1 MSDFTVSGG
10 TNTSPLVATF
20 EDMRTFSTEL
30 GLVQEYLATESLHT
44 AACAVGGDLLESAI
58 LSPATFADAETKIL
72 QAAAGYLVQ
81 SARVAVLHLFIDGAV
96 VTYETVDSA
105 LATAADG
112 LYFVGGFAVGVVVVA
127 GATVVAGGATLYA
140 AGVEVSYQLAE
151 VADSAGTAVN
161 AIGDQVQQN
170 PWLLATVLVTGGAGA
185 LLAPGASAFASAYS
199 PADAATAANQQLAD
213 EFAALLASAPDLPS
227 IQAWAAEHTDFV
239 QTIIKFAPG
248 LLAGATFAVGP
259 LGIVGTTSL
268 TGAPWPPLDYDQL
281 LEGIIVGGGRFG
293 ALDDA
298 TGQPT
303 VAFVTFTDSK
313 GDPIPQLVPT
323 DLDTLFRGAN
333 EIDTNGDA
341 PAGSPEG
348 TPDDFSDIRLVE
360 RVGVDGVKH
369 WIVQIPSTQ
378 NWALAPG
385 TATNDLPSDLASMA
399 QHQTVLMA
407 AVKEAMEQAGVK
419 PHDPVML
426 AGFSLGGITAGLMSS
441 DPWMNQ
447 HYNITNVVTA
457 GASIGNFDIP
467 SDVNVLSF
475 EHTGDLVPAGDG
487 SDNPATTN
495 QATVHADPP
504 GMGDNTEPHNAVKYA
519 VTAGEFQGSGD
530 PNADAFTA
538 SARGFFTGGEAT
550 VHDYAATR

>member
-30 GLVQEYLATESLHT
+30 GQVQDYLATESLQI
-44 AACAVGGDLLESAI
+44 AAVAAGGDLLESAI

-72 QAAAGYLVQ
+72 QAAAVYLLQ
-81 SARVAVLHLFIDGAV
+81 TARVAVLHLFIDGAI
-96 VTYETVDSA
+96 VTYETVESA

-112 LYFVGGFAVGVVVVA
+112 LYFVGGFAVGVVVVT
-127 GATVVAGGATLYA
+127 GATVVAGGVALYA
-140 AGVEVSYQLAE
+140 AGVEMGYQLTE
-151 VADSAGTAVN
+151 VADSTGAAVD
-161 AIGDQVQQN
+161 AIGDQVQKN
-170 PWLLATVLVTGGAGA
+170 PWLLATVMVPGGAGA
-185 LLAPGASAFASAYS
+185 LITSGANAFASAYS
-199 PADAATAANQQLAD
+199 PTDAATAANQRLAD
-213 EFAALLASAPDLPS
+213 EFAALLASAPDLEA
-227 IQAWAAEHTDFV
+227 IQAWAGEHTDLV
-239 QTIIKFAPG
+239 QTIINFAPG
-248 LLAGATFAVGP
+248 FLAGATYTLGP
-259 LGIVGTTSL
+259 LAIVGTTSL
-268 TGAPWPPLDYDQL
+268 TGAPWPPLNYDQL
-281 LEGIIVGGGRFG
+281 VEGIIAGGGRFG
-293 ALDDA
+293 AFDDA
-298 TGQPT
+298 TGEPT
-303 VAFVTFTDSK
+303 VAPISFTDSD
-313 GDPIPQLVPT
+313 GSPIIQIVPS
-323 DLDTLFRGAN
+323 DLKSLFEGAD

-360 RVGVDGVKH
+360 RVGPDGVHH

-378 NWALAPG
+378 NWGLAPG

-419 PHDPVML
+419 AHDPVML

-467 SDVNVLSF
+467 SGVNVLSF

-495 QATVHADPP
+495 QVTVHADPP
-504 GMGDNTEPHNAVKYA
+504 GMGDHTEPHDAAKYA
-519 VTAGEFQGSGD
+519 VTAGEFQGSGN
-530 PNADAFTA
+530 PNADT
-538 SARGFFTGGEAT
+538 FTGSAKDFFIGDDVT

>member
-20 EDMRTFSTEL
+20 EDMRTFSTQL
-30 GLVQEYLATESLHT
+30 GLVQEYLATESLQI
-44 AACAVGGDLLESAI
+44 AAVAAGGDLLESAI

-72 QAAAGYLVQ
+72 QAAAVYLVQ
-81 SARVAVLHLFIDGAV
+81 TARVAVLQLFIDGAV

-127 GATVVAGGATLYA
+127 GATVVAGGAALYA
-140 AGVEVSYQLAE
+140 AGVAVGYQVAE
-151 VADSAGTAVN
+151 VTDSAGAAVE

-170 PWLLATVLVTGGAGA
+170 PWLLATVLVPGDVGA
-185 LLAPGASAFASAYS
+185 LMLPGASAFASAYS
-199 PADAATAANQQLAD
+199 PADAAAAANRRLAD
-213 EFAALLASAPDLPS
+213 EFAALLVSAPDADA
-227 IQAWAAEHTDFV
+227 IQAWAREHTDLV
-239 QTIIKFAPG
+239 QTIINFAPG
-248 LLAGATFAVGP
+248 LLAGATFALGP
-259 LGIVGTTSL
+259 VAIVGTTSL

-281 LEGIIVGGGRFG
+281 LEGIIAGGGRFG
-293 ALDDA
+293 VFDDA

-303 VAFVTFTDSK
+303 VA
-313 GDPIPQLVPT
+313 PIPSESFTNEAGEIIAQIAPT
-323 DLDTLFRGAN
+323 DLSTLFLGAQ
-333 EIDTNGDA
+333 EIDANGD
-341 PAGSPEG
+341 PNGDSTG
-348 TPDDFSDIRLVE
+348 DFSDIRLVE
-360 RVGVDGVKH
+360 RVAVDGVKH

-378 NWALAPG
+378 NWGLAPG
-385 TATNDLPSDLASMA
+385 IATNDLPSDLASMA

-407 AVKEAMEQAGVK
+407 AVKQAMEDAGVTS
-419 PHDPVML
+419 HDPVMF
-426 AGFSLGGITAGLMSS
+426 AGFSLGGITAGLMSQ

-495 QATVHADPP
+495 QVTVHADAPM
-504 GMGDNTEPHNAVKYA
+504 MGDNAEPHNAVKYA

-530 PNADAFTA
+530 PNAGTFTT
-538 SARGFFTGGEAT
+538 SAQGFFTGGDVT
-550 VHDYAATR
+550 VHDYKATR